1 MNTQASKELRRFNHL
16 LGEINGV
23 YHEVS
28 VKLGLPDSVMTVLY
42 TLCSEGDPCPL
53 QVIVRQSGASK
64 QTINSAIRR
73 LEREEIIG
81 LEAAAG
87 NRMKSFLERLTANR
101 FMGILVGALITAAVQ
116 SSSATTVMVVGF
128 VNAGIMN
135 LNQAVWLIMGAN
147 VGKTT
152 TGLLIALDVGALA
165 PLVAFI
171 GVAMMVFL
179 KKPNLQ
185 HIGQLLAGLGI
196 LFIGMD
202 MMSAAMEPLRE
213 VPAFVN
219 MMATLSNPVLGIL
232 FGSLFTALIQS
243 SAASIGILQTLAAT
257 GAVQFSGAV
266 YVLFGQNIGTCI
278 TAVMASFGTS
288 RDAKRATCVHLL
300 FNVIGTVIFTI
311 VVMVFPLT
319 ELIENTVPGP
329 MAQIAV
335 MHVIFNLA
343 TTLLLLPFGDY
354 LARLATRILPDEESP
369 APDQESERGMRLAYL
384 TPVTAGGKD
393 GGLGVSA
400 IVVDQL
406 RNELHRMLE
415 MARQNV
421 DASFKAVLDKDIIPL
436 ERVEKRELYI
446 DFLNREISRYISRL
460 ITIET
465 NERGSK
471 IVSCLF
477 AISGNIER
485 IGDHADNLAGYTR
498 MLVDEDI
505 VFSERAREEV
515 RQMRDIS
522 IRAVS
527 ALLSGE
533 GGQQEWLTHV
543 AQLEQKI
550 DDMTASF
557 RRDQLVRMRDG
568 TCSDEACIL
577 YSELLTDFE
586 RIGDHVL
593 NIAQELAKAHT
604 DLS

>member
-1 MNTQASKELRRFNHL
+1 MVGAACRGRGYGMDILEFF
-16 LGEINGV
+16 
-23 YHEVS
+23 
-28 VKLGLPDSVMTVLY
+28 GLFGGLALFLHGMQMMS
-42 TLCSEGDPCPL
+42 S
-53 QVIVRQSGASK
+53 
-64 QTINSAIRR
+64 
-73 LEREEIIG
+73 G

-87 NRMKSFLERLTANR
+87 NRMKTVLERLTANR

-165 PLVAFI
+165 PIVAFV
-171 GVAMMVFL
+171 GVFMMVFL

-219 MMATLSNPVLGIL
+219 MMATLSNPLLGIA
-232 FGSLFTALIQS
+232 FGAGFTALIQS
-243 SAASIGILQTLAAT
+243 SAASVGILQTLAAA
-257 GAVQFSGAV
+257 GVVEFSGAV

-300 FNVIGTVIFTI
+300 FNIIGTVIFTV

-319 ELIENTVPGP
+319 ALIERTVPGP

-343 TTLLLLPFGDY
+343 TTVLLIPFGGC
-354 LARLATRILPDEESP
+354 LARLATRILPDAAEAAEEK
-369 APDQESERGMRLAYL
+369 EGGKGMRLAYL
-384 TPVTAGGKD
+384 TPVTSGGKD

-421 DASFKAVLDKDIIPL
+421 DASFKAVLDKDTAPL
-436 ERVEKRELYI
+436 ERVEQRELYI
-446 DFLNREISRYISRL
+446 DYLNKEISRYISRL
-460 ITIET
+460 IAIET

-485 IGDHADNLAGYTR
+485 IGDHADNLAGYTK
-498 MLVDEDI
+498 MLVRQNI
-505 VFSERAREEV
+505 SFSQYAQEEV
-515 RQMRDIS
+515 RRMRDVS

-533 GGQQEWLTHV
+533 AGQPEWLAHV
-543 AQLEQKI
+543 AQLEQII
-550 DDMTASF
+550 DDMTDEF
-557 RRDQLVRMRDG
+557 RRDQLARMRDG

-593 NIAQELAKAHT
+593 NIAQELNKAQT
-604 DLS
+604 AL